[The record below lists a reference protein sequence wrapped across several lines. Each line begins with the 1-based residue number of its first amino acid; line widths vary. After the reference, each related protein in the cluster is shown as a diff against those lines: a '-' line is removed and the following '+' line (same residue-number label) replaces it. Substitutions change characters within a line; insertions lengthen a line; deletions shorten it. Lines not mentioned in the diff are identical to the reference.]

1 MHSIAY
7 DTRTLLNF
15 SLLIPAYI
23 TLHCVLLSLS
33 AEGEVPVGVV
43 YDALQDCVLRPAAGE
58 PSEAGAVRI
67 VSITQTA
74 VRTVFLYGREPADF
88 APELPAANT
97 EDGDSDDEAA
107 EDAADAAAQQLQPT
121 PQAQWWREAFSLGA
135 GAAVSVALAGGSG
148 SSGSSSTALR
158 SAVMRPSAAVSV
170 EILDV
175 SSEWRLDPAAAS
187 SDDDPTDDSDGES
200 ESGRRRRLDETGSV
214 GTVLS
219 YAVSVTSTD
228 VLSNTGDDGLA
239 GLIRTLDGDS
249 GGGGDGGAVAAASSS
264 SSSSSSLG
272 FATSLAQGMNAA
284 LGLERIAN
292 PAFIAGIAMVPFE
305 PPEGSIVEAPTPP
318 AVLTQ
323 WQQQQQSGGGAMQF
337 RSEVEYR
344 ATSLGTPEALS
355 ELLSRGNLA
364 TVRNHTRI
372 HMYLLRHF
380 MLEIEMIILARQA
393 RDKRIGTAALKQRM
407 RWLFA
412 GAHDARDRRLVG
424 SAAALGVC
432 GGAAAGSAAAA
443 RAGDHGIGHCAAD
456 CSCDHRLRWAVRAG
470 DTAPENAQE
479 PQGAKK
485 KKKKAASLSV
495 SLSFLGQYL
504 LGYHDMIPKP
514 PGQARGDKRNE
525 C

>member
-1 MHSIAY
+1 M
-7 DTRTLLNF
+7 
-15 SLLIPAYI
+15 
-23 TLHCVLLSLS
+23 
-33 AEGEVPVGVV
+33 
-43 YDALQDCVLRPAAGE
+43 
-58 PSEAGAVRI
+58 RI
-67 VSITQTA
+67 VSIAQTA

-88 APELPAANT
+88 AAELPAANA
-97 EDGDSDDEAA
+97 EDGDSDDEDDEAA
-107 EDAADAAAQQLQPT
+107 EDDADAAAQQLHPT

-239 GLIRTLDGDS
+239 GLIRTLDGGS
-249 GGGGDGGAVAAASSS
+249 GGGGDGGAVAAASSSS

-323 WQQQQQSGGGAMQF
+323 WQQQQQSGGGAVQF

-393 RDKRIGTAALKQRM
+393 RDKRIGTAALNKGWVGCSQALTTRATAASWEAPQLSAFAVVPPPVAPPPPEPETMGLGTVLLFVLAITGCVGLCAREIQRRRM
-407 RWLFA
+407 RKS
-412 GAHDARDRRLVG
+412 HKVRKRRRRKLP
-424 SAAALGVC
+424 
-432 GGAAAGSAAAA
+432 
-443 RAGDHGIGHCAAD
+443 R
-456 CSCDHRLRWAVRAG
+456 
-470 DTAPENAQE
+470 
-479 PQGAKK
+479 
-485 KKKKAASLSV
+485 SLSLFSWSIPSWV
-495 SLSFLGQYL
+495 S
-504 LGYHDMIPKP
+504 
-514 PGQARGDKRNE
+514 
-525 C
+525 